1 MLTLDLSQPDTI
13 EFAIDIRDS
22 AVSWMNDIENDHKY
36 RGLPPSVFDLLRPS
50 FPGMLRSVRKNLFNL
65 VIVIDPIVP
74 EARDIVKLVESFV
87 VHGAPIRV
95 GVVFDTR
102 KGVGEGAEI
111 YHTLIRAWNYI
122 SQTKKPK
129 DALSFLTDVS
139 WKNSSLKISSI
150 NDTFIFYLE
159 QLFSVTPESEN
170 VKLKTI
176 KSQFKQSRTEL
187 DSDQV
192 DDILSEDSDYDY
204 GLQLA
209 TEFVERLGYDKS
221 PQALMN
227 GVPLD
232 ESVLSERQFEEAV
245 LSEMLMRTMTFQRAV
260 SQGQL
265 DDNVEAIDY
274 VMNQP
279 NVMPR

>member
-1 MLTLDLSQPDTI
+1 M
-13 EFAIDIRDS
+13 
-22 AVSWMNDIENDHKY
+22 
-36 RGLPPSVFDLLRPS
+36 
-50 FPGMLRSVRKNLFNL
+50 
-65 VIVIDPIVP
+65 PI
-74 EARDIVKLVESFV
+74 
-87 VHGAPIRV
+87 
-95 GVVFDTR
+95 
-102 KGVGEGAEI
+102 
-111 YHTLIRAWNYI
+111 
-122 SQTKKPK
+122 
-129 DALSFLTDVS
+129 
-139 WKNSSLKISSI
+139 
-150 NDTFIFYLE
+150 FIFFDP

-170 VKLKTI
+170 LKLKTI

-187 DSDQV
+187 DPDQV

-204 GLQLA
+204 GRQLA

-232 ESVLSERQFEEAV
+232 ESVLNERQFEEAV

-279 NVMPR
+279 NVMPRYVLALLLLIKSHLTI